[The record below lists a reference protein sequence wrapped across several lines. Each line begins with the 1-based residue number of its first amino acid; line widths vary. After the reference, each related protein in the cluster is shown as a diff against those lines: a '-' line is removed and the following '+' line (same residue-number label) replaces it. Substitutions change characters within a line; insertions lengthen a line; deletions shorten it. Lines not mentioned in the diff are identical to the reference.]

1 MRQVVMHA
9 KIAVALAIGA
19 LVLAGC
25 SSTKTVIIRET
36 VSLAPAAASAPVA
49 TTPGYTDTQAC
60 QAFHDAI
67 TIGIPPGAAPA
78 GTDTMTW
85 LQGQIGQA
93 DPQLRTAHNAFINAW
108 QAVPPDLAQINRQTR
123 IIKRLCQKAGA

>member
-1 MRQVVMHA
+1 MHA
-9 KIAVALAIGA
+9 KIAVVLAIGA

-25 SSTKTVIIRET
+25 SSTKTVIIRKT
-36 VSLAPAAASAPVA
+36 MSPAPTAAPAPVV
-49 TTPGYTDTQAC
+49 TTPAYSDTQAC
-60 QAFHDAI
+60 QAFHNAT

-93 DPQLRTAHNAFINAW
+93 DPQLLTALNAFINAW
-108 QAVPPDLAQINRQTR
+108 QAVPPDVAQINRQTR
-123 IIKRLCQKAGA
+123 IIKRLCRKADA